1 MGVATYNPKKVTCAL
16 GRHIVTGYSEDSF
29 ITIEADGDGTAYVV
43 GGDGEVVRSIDPS
56 DVYKIKLS
64 VQQTSPTNTFL
75 QKMHDKD
82 KKDGSGTFS
91 VNISDILGNEKFAAA
106 VAWVTKPATFTR
118 GKTQNNR
125 EWEIVAAS
133 GEFR

>member
-91 VNISDILGNEKFAAA
+91 VNICDILGNEKFAAA
-106 VAWVTKPATFTR
+106 VAWVT
-118 GKTQNNR
+118 
-125 EWEIVAAS
+125 
-133 GEFR
+133 